1 MIAFLLIV
9 FGAVFTTGQTVSPWQ
24 RLTMLAN
31 QRHEADDFAGEEKLR
46 REALRLAQE
55 QLGSE
60 DLITAPL
67 LSNIALCLHSEGR
80 DAEADPLVRE
90 AVFMAEN
97 GGNQRLLGKM
107 LNAMGVVLLGEY
119 GPERAEPV
127 MRRSV
132 AMLEEAFGEVTY
144 EVAQAA
150 NNLAT
155 VYADTHQYAK
165 AERELARA
173 IPVYEK
179 HLGAE
184 HPLYA
189 MILGNMFGTLY
200 EQNRVAEG
208 EPYLRRALAIGEK
221 AFPNS
226 LNMASLQHCL
236 AALEASH
243 GNFKESARLLE
254 KSIATKE
261 KLLGPQHPDLVRSL
275 TSYSGVLRHLHQKT
289 EAKQVQ
295 NRADLIQKSL
305 LGNVK

>member
-1 MIAFLLIV
+1 MIVFLLIA

-24 RLTMLAN
+24 SLTKLAN
-31 QRHEADDFAGEEKLR
+31 QRHDADDFAGEEKLR

-55 QLGSE
+55 QLGPE
-60 DLITAPL
+60 DLIIAPL
-67 LSNIALCLHSEGR
+67 LSNIAVCLHSEGR
-80 DAEADPLVRE
+80 DAEADPLVRK
-90 AVFMAEN
+90 AVFMAEK
-97 GGNQRLLGKM
+97 GGNQKLLGMM
-107 LNAMGVVLLGEY
+107 LNAMGVVLSGEF
-119 GPERAEPV
+119 GPARAEPV

-132 AMLEEAFGEVTY
+132 AMMEEAYGEVTF

-155 VYADTHQYAK
+155 IYADTHQFAK
-165 AERELARA
+165 AEQELRRV

-184 HPLYA
+184 HPMYA
-189 MILGNMFGTLY
+189 MILANMFAALY

-221 AFPNS
+221 AFPDS
-226 LNMASLQHCL
+226 LNMANLQHCL

-243 GNFKESARLLE
+243 GNFKESAQLLE

-261 KLLGPQHPDLVRSL
+261 KLLGPQHPDLARSL
-275 TSYSGVLRHLHQKT
+275 LSYSGVLRHLHQKN
-289 EAKQVQ
+289 EAKQAR